1 MFQNIDPQTFQK
13 KLKENDHTL
22 LLDVRTPEEY
32 QEKHI
37 PGAVNINI
45 QDSDFQDKID
55 ELPDN
60 KEYLVYCR
68 SGGRSAKACAIM
80 GTQGFENLNN
90 LDGGILEWQGETESD
105 S

>member
-13 KLKENDHTL
+13 KLKENDQTL

-37 PGAVNINI
+37 PGAININI
-45 QDSDFQDKID
+45 QDPDFQDKID
-55 ELPDN
+55 ELPDD

-80 GTQGFENLNN
+80 GTQGFEKLNN
-90 LDGGILEWQGETESD
+90 LDGGILDWHGETESGN
-105 S
+105 